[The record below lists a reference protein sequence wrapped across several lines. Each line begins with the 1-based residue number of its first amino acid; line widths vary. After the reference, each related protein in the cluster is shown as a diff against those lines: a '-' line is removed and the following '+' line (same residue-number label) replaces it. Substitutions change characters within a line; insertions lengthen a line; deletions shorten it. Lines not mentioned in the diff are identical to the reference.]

1 MQCDDA
7 YLPIML
13 LAARLPEAPHAVAVE
28 EGFVGDENEIAR
40 LRLGDEHAVERI
52 AVVARQRAGPRGV
65 SYGDRQFLK
74 VLVCDR
80 SGDVRRDL
88 IGSRKF
94 AKAVLGDDLPGRRRA
109 DEYDV
114 RFVGNSPSGKLR

>member
-1 MQCDDA
+1 MQRDDG
-7 YLPIML
+7 YLPAML

-28 EGFVGDENEIAR
+28 EGFVGDENEIAHQ
-40 LRLGDEHAVERI
+40 RLGNEHAVERV
-52 AVVARQRAGPRGV
+52 AVVARQRAGPGGV
-65 SYGDRQFLK
+65 SYGDRQLLK

-88 IGSRKF
+88 IGSQQF
-94 AKAVLGDDLPGRRRA
+94 AKAVLGGDLPSRRRA

-114 RFVGNSPSGKLR
+114 RFVGNSASGKL